1 MIMKTSTPLQSFI
14 ASKKL
19 LSAKCN
25 DSKCTIEK
33 EWLNCDCVG
42 NQETSFIL
50 VWSTICVADSPLTV
64 KYLKYMDSA
73 RHANAQLMRWVMF
86 LQRYNFKVE
95 AINLTIFLFP
105 FLLKRGLCC
114 KKLSSVTSVTLHD
127 YSQIVYFRSSVSVLL
142 LDLFERSR
150 TRLRFWSGSWVQFLA
165 EAVFIVYKARV
176 VSYVVEMPLWC
187 HVHFWNN
194 YNSSCLPLF
203 RKPSW
208 VPYV

>member
-1 MIMKTSTPLQSFI
+1 MKTQHKWFPCVSFSNIMDPDIWCCSQEMMFTKLRVKKACRSCTEMIMKTSTPLRSL

-25 DSKCTIEK
+25 DSTCTIEK

-42 NQETSFIL
+42 NQEISFIL

-64 KYLKYMDSA
+64 KYLKYMDST
-73 RHANAQLMRWVMF
+73 RHANAQLMRWLMF

-95 AINLTIFLFP
+95 AISLTIFLFP

-114 KKLSSVTSVTLHD
+114 EKLSSVTIVTLHD

-150 TRLRFWSGSWVQFLA
+150 TRLR
-165 EAVFIVYKARV
+165 I
-176 VSYVVEMPLWC
+176 
-187 HVHFWNN
+187 
-194 YNSSCLPLF
+194 
-203 RKPSW
+203 
-208 VPYV
+208 

>member
-1 MIMKTSTPLQSFI
+1 MKTQHKWFACVSFSNIMDPDIWCCSQEMVFTKLRVKKAGRSCREMKTSTLWQSL

-25 DSKCTIEK
+25 NSKCTIEK

-42 NQETSFIL
+42 NQEISFIL
-50 VWSTICVADSPLTV
+50 ASMVLHTIVWSTICVADSPLTV

-73 RHANAQLMRWVMF
+73 RHANAQLMRWLMF
-86 LQRYNFKVE
+86 LQRYSFKVE

-105 FLLKRGLCC
+105 FLLKRGLCWE
-114 KKLSSVTSVTLHD
+114 KLSSVTSVTLHD

-150 TRLRFWSGSWVQFLA
+150 TRLR
-165 EAVFIVYKARV
+165 I
-176 VSYVVEMPLWC
+176 
-187 HVHFWNN
+187 
-194 YNSSCLPLF
+194 
-203 RKPSW
+203 
-208 VPYV
+208 

>member
-1 MIMKTSTPLQSFI
+1 MKTQHKWFACVSFSNIMDPDIWCCSQEMVFTKPRVKKAQRSCREMIMKTSTPLQSL

-19 LSAKCN
+19 LIAKCN
-25 DSKCTIEK
+25 DSKCTIKK
-33 EWLNCDCVG
+33 EWLNRDFVG
-42 NQETSFIL
+42 NQEISFIL

-64 KYLKYMDSA
+64 KYLKYIDSA

-95 AINLTIFLFP
+95 AINLTIFLFL
-105 FLLKRGLCC
+105 FLLKQGLCC

-150 TRLRFWSGSWVQFLA
+150 SRLR
-165 EAVFIVYKARV
+165 I
-176 VSYVVEMPLWC
+176 
-187 HVHFWNN
+187 
-194 YNSSCLPLF
+194 
-203 RKPSW
+203 
-208 VPYV
+208 